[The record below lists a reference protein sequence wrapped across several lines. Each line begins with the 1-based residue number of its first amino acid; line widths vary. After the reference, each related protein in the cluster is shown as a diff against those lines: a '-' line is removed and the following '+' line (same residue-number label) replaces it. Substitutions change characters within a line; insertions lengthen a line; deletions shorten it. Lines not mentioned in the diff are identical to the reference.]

1 MDSKQR
7 LKETLAT
14 LLQKKINQRQIYLER
29 LIDAQESTK
38 ESLEKLQERIQSI
51 NYTDGVLSLKGAD
64 QSTSQGAYDHSG
76 SYLTDRDPLVPSVLL
91 TSLSNSLPQNDRSH
105 VLGLIVDLMKDID
118 DMMYLASTKL
128 EALES
133 SLSPV

>member
-38 ESLEKLQERIQSI
+38 ESLEKLQKRLQSI

-76 SYLTDRDPLVPSVLL
+76 SYITDRDPLVPSVLL
-91 TSLSNSLPQNDRSH
+91 TSLSNSTSQNDRSH

-133 SLSPV
+133 SLSRV